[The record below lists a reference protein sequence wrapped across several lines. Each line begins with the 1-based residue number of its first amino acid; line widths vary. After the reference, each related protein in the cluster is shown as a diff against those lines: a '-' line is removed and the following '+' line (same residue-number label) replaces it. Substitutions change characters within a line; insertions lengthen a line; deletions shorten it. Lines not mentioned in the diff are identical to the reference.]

1 MTLSKGEAMLTVYSK
16 TNCPACVNT
25 KVLLEKYQIPFEE
38 VNMDKDQTAKEFI
51 ISEGHRQAPQIYKGK
66 DVFIQGG
73 YLGLMKM
80 TESDI
85 KKLLYGA

>member
-1 MTLSKGEAMLTVYSK
+1 MISSKGETILTVYSK
-16 TNCPACVNT
+16 SNCPTCVNA

-38 VNMDKDQTAKEFI
+38 VNMDKNQAAKEFI

-80 TESDI
+80 SEEEV
-85 KKLLYGA
+85 KKLLYGV

>member
-1 MTLSKGEAMLTVYSK
+1 MLTVYSK
-16 TNCPACVNT
+16 TNCPACVNA
-25 KVLLEKYQIPFEE
+25 KVLLEKYKIPFEE
-38 VNMDKDQTAKEFI
+38 INMDKDQSAKEFI

-80 TESDI
+80 SEDEV

>member
-1 MTLSKGEAMLTVYSK
+1 MERTMLTVYSK
-16 TNCPACVNT
+16 TNCPACVNA

-38 VNMDKDQTAKEFI
+38 VNVDKDQAAKEFI

-80 TESDI
+80 SEEEV
-85 KKLLYGA
+85 KKLLYGS

>member
-1 MTLSKGEAMLTVYSK
+1 MLTVYSK
-16 TNCPACVNT
+16 TNCPACVNA

-38 VNMDKDQTAKEFI
+38 VNMDKDLAAKEFI

-73 YLGLMKM
+73 YLGLIKM
-80 TESDI
+80 TESEV

>member
-1 MTLSKGEAMLTVYSK
+1 MLTVYSK
-16 TNCPACVNT
+16 TNCPACINA
-25 KVLLEKYQIPFEE
+25 KVILDKYGVSYEE
-38 VNMDKDQTAKEFI
+38 INMDENQEAKEFI
-51 ISEGHRQAPQIYKGK
+51 ISEGHRQAPQIYRGK

-80 TESDI
+80 SEEEV

>member
-1 MTLSKGEAMLTVYSK
+1 MLTVYSK
-16 TNCPACVNT
+16 TNCPACINA
-25 KVLLEKYQIPFEE
+25 KVLLEKYKIPFEE
-38 VNMDKDQTAKEFI
+38 INMDKDLAAKEFI

-80 TESDI
+80 SEEEV
-85 KKLLYGA
+85 KKLLYGS